1 MSHPS
6 SGHRGVA
13 VGVGVGVDQSLV
25 TQIRDAVNAAYG
37 QAVRPEMG
45 PADRRQLTQALVQA
59 ELVSASQRRAE
70 QGIPPLNVDAEAALE
85 RAVHDAIDG
94 MGRLTALLDIPTVED
109 IYIKGAQPVRL
120 RMADGLVREHPPI
133 ADTPEDLMAQVQF
146 WAAYLGSRERAFS
159 EANPIL
165 DMNLPDG
172 SRLSALCNV
181 TPEPEV
187 TIRKHFYMDVTLDT
201 MVSMGMI
208 TPAMQRFLIACVQAK
223 QTVLISG
230 VPKCGKTT
238 FLRALSRAIDGYV
251 RFATLET
258 EFELN
263 LHTRPDAPPLLI
275 PVEGRLGGV
284 EKDAAGRAVG
294 GIELADLLPPVLR
307 HSVELAIYGEL
318 RGPEAYAFLKGAT
331 AGLPGSM
338 ATIHATD
345 PRRAVN
351 RLVAASMEAAPQM
364 GPGYMTR
371 MASEG
376 VNYIVQLER
385 FDHSHIGGGQA
396 RFCSHIAEVT
406 GLSNDGMSLDMN
418 MIFEPTLDSL
428 DPRGV
433 RATEGGVQLRTPF
446 DRIGFDLSSMYDGDG
461 WAGELD
467 LGQAG

>member
-1 MSHPS
+1 VTRPAKRP
-6 SGHRGVA
+6 GA
-13 VGVGVGVDQSLV
+13 CGVGVDQALV
-25 TQIRDAVNAAYG
+25 KEIRDAVNEAYEK
-37 QAVRPEMG
+37 AVRPGMG

-59 ELVSASQRRAE
+59 ELVSASRRRAG
-70 QGIPPLNVDAEAALE
+70 QGVPQLNVDAEAALE

-94 MGRLTALLDIPTVED
+94 LGRLTTLLDIPGVED
-109 IYIKGAQPVRL
+109 IYIKGAEKVRL
-120 RMADGLVREHPPI
+120 RMADGLVREHPRI
-133 ADTPEDLMAQVQF
+133 AETPEDLMAQVQF
-146 WAAYLGSRERAFS
+146 WAAYHGSRERAFS
-159 EANPIL
+159 EANPVL

-172 SRLSALCNV
+172 SRLSALCDV
-181 TPEPEV
+181 TPVPEV
-187 TIRKHFYMDVTLDT
+187 TIRKHFYLDVTLDT
-201 MVSMGMI
+201 MVQMGMI
-208 TPAMQRFLIACVQAK
+208 TPAMHRFLIGCVQAK
-223 QTVLISG
+223 QTILISG

-263 LHTRPDAPPLLI
+263 LHTRPDASPLLI
-275 PVEGRLGGV
+275 PVEGRLGSV
-284 EKDAAGRAVG
+284 EMDAAGRPVG
-294 GIELADLLPPVLR
+294 RIELADLLPPVLR

-318 RGPEAYAFLKGAT
+318 RGAEAYAFLKGAT

-418 MIFEPTLDSL
+418 MIFEPAKDSL

-433 RATEGGVQLRTPF
+433 RASDGGVQLRTPF
-446 DRIGFDLSSMYDGDG
+446 DRIGFDLTSMYDGDG
-461 WAGELD
+461 WAGDLD

>member
-1 MSHPS
+1 MSTPHSRP
-6 SGHRGVA
+6 GGI
-13 VGVGVGVDQSLV
+13 GVDQSLV
-25 TQIRDAVNAAYG
+25 TRIRDAVNEAYEK
-37 QAVRPEMG
+37 QVRPGMG

-59 ELVSASQRRAE
+59 ELVSVSRRRAE
-70 QGIPPLNVDAEAALE
+70 QGVPLLNVDAEAALE

-94 MGRLTALLDIPTVED
+94 LGRLTALLDIPGVED
-109 IYIKGAQPVRL
+109 IYITGAQSVRL
-120 RMADGLVREHPPI
+120 RMADGLMREHPPI
-133 ADTPEDLMAQVQF
+133 AESAEDLIAQVQF
-146 WAAYLGSRERAFS
+146 WAAYHGSRERAFS
-159 EANPIL
+159 PANPIL

-172 SRLSALCNV
+172 SRLSALCDV
-181 TPEPEV
+181 SSEPTV
-187 TIRKHFYMDVTLDT
+187 TIRKHSYMDVTLDT
-201 MVSMGMI
+201 MVEMGMI
-208 TPAMQRFLIACVQAK
+208 TPAMCRFLTACVQAK
-223 QTVLISG
+223 QTILISG

-238 FLRALSRAIDGYV
+238 FLRALSRVIDRYV

-275 PVEGRLGGV
+275 AVEARLGGV
-284 EKDAAGRAVG
+284 EKDASGRAVG
-294 GIELADLLPPVLR
+294 AIELADLLPPVLR
-307 HSVELAIYGEL
+307 HSVELSIYGEV

-338 ATIHATD
+338 ATIHATA

-364 GPGYMTR
+364 GPEYMTL

-406 GLSNDGMSLDMN
+406 GLSSNGMSLDMN
-418 MIFEPTLDSL
+418 MVFEPARDSL

-433 RATEGGVQLRTPF
+433 RAAEGGVQLRTPF
-446 DRIGFDLSSMYDGDG
+446 DRIGFDLTSMYDGDEWVG
-461 WAGELD
+461 DLD